1 MTKRTVATLFVRSL
15 VAFVVGLLLAVGAGV
30 MMLATD
36 GFVMDGPDVVGVE
49 SSPVTWTAGLLA
61 GIAVL
66 VMIAAGVAQVVA
78 WVFAVLA
85 TARLEDKTWF
95 VVLLV
100 LGVLSLGFI
109 GTLVYVAAGPDP
121 DRVPLSSPAAQA
133 PPATSGF
140 PVTTAPPSV
149 QHDGRAPVG

>member
-1 MTKRTVATLFVRSL
+1 MTKRTVTTLFVRSL
-15 VAFVVGLLLAVGAGV
+15 VAFAVGLLVLVGAGL
-30 MMLATD
+30 MTLATQ

-49 SSPVTWTAGLLA
+49 STPVTWTAALLA
-61 GIAVL
+61 AVGVL
-66 VMIAAGVAQVVA
+66 AMVAAGVAQVVA

-85 TARLEDKTWF
+85 TARLEDKMWF

-100 LGVLSLGFI
+100 LGVLSLGFV

-121 DRVPLSSPAAQA
+121 DRVPPSGRTAPA

-140 PVTTAPPSV
+140 PVATAPPSV
-149 QHDGRAPVG
+149 RHDGRAPVG